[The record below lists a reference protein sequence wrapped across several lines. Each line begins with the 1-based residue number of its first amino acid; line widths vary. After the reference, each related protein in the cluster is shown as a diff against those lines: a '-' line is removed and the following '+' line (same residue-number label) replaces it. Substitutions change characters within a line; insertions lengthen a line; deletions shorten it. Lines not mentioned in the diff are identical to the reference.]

1 MGAWLQHR
9 GKRQLHRLMAL
20 SLFHNEVYTKEEE
33 LHNNRMIEKEED
45 HSGLVRMTK
54 QRLVGSEAKFSRPLL
69 SWFFGLQN
77 STGTSKSQT

>member
-20 SLFHNEVYTKEEE
+20 SLFHNEVYMKEEE
-33 LHNNRMIEKEED
+33 LHNNQMIGKEED

-77 STGTSKSQT
+77 STGTSRSQT